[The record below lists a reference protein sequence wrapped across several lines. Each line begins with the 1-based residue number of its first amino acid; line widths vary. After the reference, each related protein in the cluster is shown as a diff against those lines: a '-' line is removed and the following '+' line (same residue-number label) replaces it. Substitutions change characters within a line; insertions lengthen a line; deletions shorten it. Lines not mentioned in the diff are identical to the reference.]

1 MPNTATIYDGIPDDD
16 TIGGRL
22 YRARAASGLSVRTT
36 AWRLG
41 VKISSIEAWERDRS
55 QPSAARFSMLAGMF
69 NVSLSWLLHGIGNG
83 PREEFDDDEAAAR
96 LDRLKLLH
104 VESGALIHRLEA
116 ELDRRRPA
124 SGDGR

>member
-1 MPNTATIYDGIPDDD
+1 MPNTATIYDGIQDDD

-22 YRARAASGLSVRTT
+22 YRAREASALSVRTT

-41 VKISSIEAWERDRS
+41 VKIASIEAWERDRS
-55 QPSAARFSMLAGMF
+55 QPSAARLSMLAGMF

-83 PREEFDDDEAAAR
+83 PREDSEDDEAAAR

-104 VESGALIHRLEA
+104 VESGALIHRLEV